1 MWRYDADV
9 DPSDT
14 VANLAGISGRAEN
27 MRPVFTVIRELM
39 LSDQRRNFESRGSV
53 FGSPWPDL
61 APGSL
66 ARKSGGSKPLV
77 LTGTLEKAATGGTGK
92 VTRITKS
99 EVTVGINAR
108 IYYARFHQA
117 GAEGENRKGESEMP
131 KREVVGINRTTR
143 EKSLTLIQKYL
154 VGT

>member
-99 EVTVGINAR
+99 GVTVGINQR
-108 IYYARFHQA
+108 IHYARFHQA
-117 GAEGENRKGESEMP
+117 GAKGGRKGDMP
-131 KREVVGINRTTR
+131 KREVVGINRMTR